1 MTIDNIMGYKPRWY
15 AACNGVSTFSEN
27 GYNCD
32 GASIPSF
39 VEKRTRDENKNRI
52 LAHVNSLIGKQET
65 ISTKQISEDLK
76 MIEDFVIEV
85 LENEFGDLDSD
96 NHEE

>member
-1 MTIDNIMGYKPRWY
+1 MTDNIMGYKPRWY

-27 GYNCD
+27 GYYCD

-39 VEKRTRDENKNRI
+39 VEKRTRNENKNRI

-85 LENEFGDLDSD
+85 LEDEFGNLYSD